1 MQADNSWFDK
11 SNLRIFIVFIVCFGF
26 IYLDSIN
33 KKIFN
38 KTKSIINDA
47 VAYASYGVTY
57 PVKKI
62 IALPNFIKET
72 IKLKDQHQ
80 QIKVLENQ
88 IE

>member
-11 SNLRIFIVFIVCFGF
+11 SNLRVFIVFIVCFGF

-33 KKIFN
+33 QKIFN

-62 IALPNFIKET
+62 VALPNFIK
-72 IKLKDQHQ
+72 
-80 QIKVLENQ
+80 
-88 IE
+88 